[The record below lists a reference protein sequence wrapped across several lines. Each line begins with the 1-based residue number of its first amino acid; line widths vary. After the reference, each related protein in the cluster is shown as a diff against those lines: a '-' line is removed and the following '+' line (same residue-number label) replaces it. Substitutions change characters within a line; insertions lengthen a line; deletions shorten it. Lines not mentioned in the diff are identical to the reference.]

1 MHPLCFAACFPR
13 GGRGFNVEPPI
24 ADSRPFPFAF
34 FPSLVAAIFGNA
46 DAPFSLLTK
55 IFLLRPFFPP
65 FDGFAWLAVVGDR
78 ESNSLRGIGIMDV
91 RNSGFRVFDSNLTVG
106 FNSRGMIN

>member
-1 MHPLCFAACFPR
+1 M
-13 GGRGFNVEPPI
+13 
-24 ADSRPFPFAF
+24 
-34 FPSLVAAIFGNA
+34 AAIFGNA
-46 DAPFSLLTK
+46 DAPLSLLTE
-55 IFLLRPFFPP
+55 IFLSRYVSFFPP

-91 RNSGFRVFDSNLTVG
+91 RNSGFRVFDNYLTVG